1 MKELQ
6 KVEDGLGKLFESAPK
21 ISESG
26 RESVAKAMPV
36 VALVFGIL
44 QLVAAY
50 GVWRLSRVVEA
61 LDSFARAV
69 SSVYNQS
76 YGLSFFD
83 KTLIYAGVLVLIADA
98 VILLMAYDPLS
109 KRKKKGWDLLF
120 LGALLNLA
128 YGILSIFIDGRGIG
142 SLIISLIGSGLGM
155 WLLFQIRGKYSSVRE
170 KVEKV
175 EKASSKES
183 KGAEKVKKAQEVK
196 KATKK

>member
-6 KVEDGLGKLFESAPK
+6 KVENGLGKLFESAPK

-36 VALVFGIL
+36 IALVFGIL

-61 LDSFARAV
+61 LDSFARAI
-69 SSVYNQS
+69 SVNYNQS
-76 YGLSFFD
+76 YGLSAFD
-83 KTLIYAGVLVLIADA
+83 KTLIYAGVLVLVADA

-120 LGALLNLA
+120 LGALLNVA
-128 YGILSIFIDGRGIG
+128 YGVLSVFISGRGVG
-142 SLIISLIGSGLGM
+142 SLLISLVGSGLGM
-155 WLLFQIRGKYSSVRE
+155 WLLFQIRGKYSGAAE
-170 KVEKV
+170 KIVEKV
-175 EKASSKES
+175 EKAASSAAK
-183 KGAEKVKKAQEVK
+183 EVK
-196 KATKK
+196 KTAKKVTKK